1 MIHKFLLLA
10 LLAMVVTGAVLAVQS
25 RGEIARY
32 RDMRRM

>member
-1 MIHKFLLLA
+1 MIRTLLLVV
-10 LLAMVVTGAVLAVQS
+10 LMTLAVVAAVLDVQS